1 MENDFITPKGEAMKR
16 EEKDYKCEKI
26 ADRQLE
32 DGAETSKK
40 VEKEE
45 QISTVSKVEGTD

>member
-1 MENDFITPKGEAMKR
+1 MRNDFITPKGEAIKR
-16 EEKDYKCEKI
+16 EEKDYKYEI
-26 ADRQLE
+26 ISDRQLE
-32 DGAETSKK
+32 DGAEASKK